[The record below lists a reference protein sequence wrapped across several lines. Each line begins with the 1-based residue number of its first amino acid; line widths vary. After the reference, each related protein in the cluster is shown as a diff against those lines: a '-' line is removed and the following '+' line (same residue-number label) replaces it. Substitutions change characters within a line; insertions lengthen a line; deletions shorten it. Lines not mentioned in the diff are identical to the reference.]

1 MKPTIGKLTAMKKQQ
16 KLIRNTPSEEAD
28 IARGI
33 AADPDTFVPSDEQL
47 LLAPESRKRK
57 KEPTMPSA

>member
-1 MKPTIGKLTAMKKQQ
+1 MKKQQ